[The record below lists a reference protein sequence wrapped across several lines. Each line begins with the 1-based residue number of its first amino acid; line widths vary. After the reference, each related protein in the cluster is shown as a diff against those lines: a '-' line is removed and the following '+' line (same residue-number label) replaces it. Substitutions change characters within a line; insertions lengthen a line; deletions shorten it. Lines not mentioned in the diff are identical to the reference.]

1 MTPFPKQLR
10 RNRVGNKYG
19 AKRSQARAGRKF
31 YDSQLE
37 ADYRRVLELMERAG
51 EIKDLVDQ
59 PQVYLTDAQIG
70 YRPDF
75 AYVDKATGERIFVE
89 CKGAELEGWLIKQRL
104 WTVYGPG
111 PLYIVK
117 RRRAHDIP
125 GVVRKVIP
133 KDYVVPPTDPKGGDA
148 IDLS

>member
-1 MTPFPKQLR
+1 MTGLLFKKLKR

-19 AKRSQARAGRKF
+19 AERSQGRTGGKF

-37 ADYRRVLELMERAG
+37 ADYRRVLEMMMAAG

-59 PQVYLTDAQIG
+59 PQVYLTDAQIP

-75 AYVDKATGERIFVE
+75 AYVDKATGERIFAE
-89 CKGAELEGWLIKQRL
+89 CKGAETEGYLIKLKL

-117 RRRAHDIP
+117 RKRAHDLP
-125 GVVRKVIP
+125 GVVRKVVP
-133 KDYVVPPTDPKGGDA
+133 KHYIMEQKKES
-148 IDLS
+148 L